1 VMHQGVVLASG
12 TPEEIRNNERV
23 KDAVFGPT
31 HA

>member
-1 VMHQGVVLASG
+1 MHQGTILASG
-12 TPEEIRNNERV
+12 SPEEIRNNESV

>member
-1 VMHQGVVLASG
+1 VLASG
-12 TPEEIRNNERV
+12 SPEEIRNNETV